1 MNMAVNQA
9 GNRPAASAV
18 NLILTPVRA
27 YTRNLSSDKRN
38 VPLCEISRENVQ
50 HTAVPDYRFRRYLSR
65 GSLDQLL

>member
-18 NLILTPVRA
+18 DLILTPVRP
-27 YTRNLSSDKRN
+27 YTRNLSTNERN
-38 VPLCEISRENVQ
+38 VSLCEISCENVQ

-65 GSLDQLL
+65 GGLDQLL